1 MKLTSKLL
9 IGAGVLLVGLAV
21 VYRAVN
27 CAPDKSLS
35 SDAQMLQVINDGG
48 CMDCHSSEPNLP
60 FYANLP
66 VAKSLIRKDIDGGY
80 AVFDIA
86 PLKAAL
92 ENGTAPGEVDLA
104 KTEDVIRDGSM
115 PLAKYYLIHWG
126 SSVTAAKKSA
136 VLAGVRDLR
145 AAYYPNPLASPEF
158 ANETIRPIPCKV
170 DYDPAKAALG
180 KVLYNDT
187 RLSADG
193 TISCATCHSIET
205 AGVDNK
211 RYSEGIDGQKGGVNA
226 PTSFNA
232 VFNFVQFW
240 DGRAATLA
248 EQAGGPP
255 LNPVEM
261 GSKDFDEISARI
273 AEDKEFTRLFTA
285 VYPEGLCQ
293 ATITDAIAEYEKTL
307 ITPNDRL
314 DQMLKGDENALT
326 EEEKKGLA
334 AFMDNSCAVCH
345 VGKTLGGQSFET
357 LGIYEDYYAAR
368 EQSNPDIVY
377 NDDDKGLAGFTGDT
391 ADLHR
396 FKVPGLRNISK
407 TSPYFHDG
415 TQATIEDAVRAMFR
429 FELGVKEAP
438 ESDVASI
445 SAFLRTLDGEIKK

>member
-1 MKLTSKLL
+1 MKKSLVTAIVILL
-9 IGAGVLLVGLAV
+9 ALVLGFA
-21 VYRAVN
+21 VYRFAFRKSIPD
-27 CAPDKSLS
+27 APVS
-35 SDAQMLQVINDGG
+35 QQVAAILEQNG
-48 CMDCHSSEPNLP
+48 CYSCHSGQDGTP
-60 FYANLP
+60 FYAKLP
-66 VAKSLIRKDIDGGY
+66 FADPILAHVEIGTRFWDLRRED
-80 AVFDIA
+80 
-86 PLKAAL
+86 L
-92 ENGTAPGEVDLA
+92 ENPSEVLLA
-104 KTEDVIRDGSM
+104 KLQHSVTSGNM
-115 PLAKYYLIHWG
+115 PLVEYKLIHWG
-126 SSVTAAKKSA
+126 TGFNKAEKSLLTEWILSQRQERFATGTACEA
-136 VLAGVRDLR
+136 
-145 AAYYPNPLASPEF
+145 F
-158 ANETIRPIPCKV
+158 AQHALQPIPDSLATDIRKV
-170 DYDPAKAALG
+170 TLG
-180 KVLYNDT
+180 RKMYNEA
-187 RLSADG
+187 RVSLDG
-193 TISCATCHSIET
+193 TLSCATCHVIDKGGADSRGT
-205 AGVDNK
+205 
-211 RYSEGIDGQKGGVNA
+211 RTSEGIYGQFGGINA
-226 PTSFNA
+226 PTVLNAAFN
-232 VFNFVQFW
+232 VEQFW
-240 DGRAATLA
+240 NGRAHTLA
-248 EQAGGPP
+248 DQAAGPP
-255 LNPVEM
+255 VNPVEM
-261 GSKDFDEISARI
+261 GDQTWEQICERLKEDASLV
-273 AEDKEFTRLFTA
+273 AEFQSI
-285 VYPEGLCQ
+285 YPEGITQ
-293 ATITDAIAEYEKTL
+293 ATVTDAIAEYEKTL

>member
-1 MKLTSKLL
+1 MKKSLVTAIVILL
-9 IGAGVLLVGLAV
+9 ALVLGFA
-21 VYRAVN
+21 VYRFAFRKSIPD
-27 CAPDKSLS
+27 APVS
-35 SDAQMLQVINDGG
+35 QQVAAILEQNG
-48 CMDCHSSEPNLP
+48 CYSCHSGQDGTP
-60 FYANLP
+60 FYAKLP
-66 VAKSLIRKDIDGGY
+66 FADPILAHVEIGTRFWDLRRED
-80 AVFDIA
+80 
-86 PLKAAL
+86 L
-92 ENGTAPGEVDLA
+92 ENPSEVLLS
-104 KTEDVIRDGSM
+104 KLQHSVTSGNM
-115 PLAKYYLIHWG
+115 PLVEYKLIHWG
-126 SSVTAAKKSA
+126 TGFNKAEKSLLTEWILSQRQERFATGTACE
-136 VLAGVRDLR
+136 
-145 AAYYPNPLASPEF
+145 AYAQHALQ
-158 ANETIRPIPCKV
+158 PIPDSLATDIRKV
-170 DYDPAKAALG
+170 TLG
-180 KVLYNDT
+180 RKMYNEA
-187 RLSADG
+187 RVSLDG
-193 TISCATCHSIET
+193 TLSCATCHVIDKGGADSRGT
-205 AGVDNK
+205 
-211 RYSEGIDGQKGGVNA
+211 RTSEGIYGQFGGINA
-226 PTSFNA
+226 PTVLNAAFN
-232 VFNFVQFW
+232 VEQFW
-240 DGRAATLA
+240 NGRAHTLA
-248 EQAGGPP
+248 DQAAGPP
-255 LNPVEM
+255 VNPVEM
-261 GSKDFDEISARI
+261 GDQTWEQICERLSQDASLV
-273 AEDKEFTRLFTA
+273 AEFQSI
-285 VYPEGLCQ
+285 YPEGITQ
-293 ATITDAIAEYEKTL
+293 ATVTDDIAEYEKTL

>member
-1 MKLTSKLL
+1 MKKSLVTAIVILL
-9 IGAGVLLVGLAV
+9 ALVLGFA
-21 VYRAVN
+21 VYRFAFRKSIPD
-27 CAPDKSLS
+27 APVS
-35 SDAQMLQVINDGG
+35 QQVAAILEQNG
-48 CMDCHSSEPNLP
+48 CYSCHSGQDGTP
-60 FYANLP
+60 FYAKLP
-66 VAKSLIRKDIDGGY
+66 FADPILAHVEIGTRFWDLRKED
-80 AVFDIA
+80 
-86 PLKAAL
+86 L
-92 ENGTAPGEVDLA
+92 ENPSEVLLS
-104 KTEDVIRDGSM
+104 KLQHSVTSGNM
-115 PLAKYYLIHWG
+115 PLVEYKLIHWG
-126 SSVTAAKKSA
+126 TGFNKAEKSLLTEWILSQRQERFATGTACE
-136 VLAGVRDLR
+136 
-145 AAYYPNPLASPEF
+145 AYAQHALQ
-158 ANETIRPIPCKV
+158 PIPDSLSTDIRKV
-170 DYDPAKAALG
+170 TLG
-180 KVLYNDT
+180 RKMYNEA
-187 RLSADG
+187 RVSLDG
-193 TISCATCHSIET
+193 TLSCATCHVIDQGGADSRGT
-205 AGVDNK
+205 
-211 RYSEGIDGQKGGVNA
+211 RTSEGIYGQFGGINA
-226 PTSFNA
+226 PTVLNAAFN
-232 VFNFVQFW
+232 VEQFW
-240 DGRAATLA
+240 NGRAHTLA
-248 EQAGGPP
+248 DQAAGPP
-255 LNPVEM
+255 VNPVEM
-261 GSKDFDEISARI
+261 GDQTWEQICERLKEDASLV
-273 AEDKEFTRLFTA
+273 AEFQSI
-285 VYPEGLCQ
+285 YPEGITQ
-293 ATITDAIAEYEKTL
+293 ATVTDAIAEYEKTL

>member
-1 MKLTSKLL
+1 MKKSLVTAIVILL
-9 IGAGVLLVGLAV
+9 ALVLGFA
-21 VYRAVN
+21 VYRFAFRKSIPD
-27 CAPDKSLS
+27 APVS
-35 SDAQMLQVINDGG
+35 QQVAAILEQNG
-48 CMDCHSSEPNLP
+48 CYSCHSGQDGTP
-60 FYANLP
+60 FYAKLP
-66 VAKSLIRKDIDGGY
+66 FADPILAHVEIGTRFWDLRRED
-80 AVFDIA
+80 
-86 PLKAAL
+86 L
-92 ENGTAPGEVDLA
+92 ENPSEVLLS
-104 KTEDVIRDGSM
+104 KLQHSVTSGNM
-115 PLAKYYLIHWG
+115 PLVEYKLIHWG
-126 SSVTAAKKSA
+126 TGFNKAEKSLLTEWILSQRQERFATGTACK
-136 VLAGVRDLR
+136 
-145 AAYYPNPLASPEF
+145 AYAQHALQ
-158 ANETIRPIPCKV
+158 PIPDSLATDIRKV
-170 DYDPAKAALG
+170 TLG
-180 KVLYNDT
+180 RKMYNDA
-187 RLSADG
+187 RISLDG
-193 TISCATCHSIET
+193 TLSCATCHVIDKGGADSRGT
-205 AGVDNK
+205 
-211 RYSEGIDGQKGGVNA
+211 RTSEGIYGQFGGINA
-226 PTSFNA
+226 PTVLNAAFN
-232 VFNFVQFW
+232 VEQFW
-240 DGRAATLA
+240 NGRAHTLA
-248 EQAGGPP
+248 DQAAGPP
-255 LNPVEM
+255 VNPVEM
-261 GSKDFDEISARI
+261 GDQTWEQICERLKEDASLL
-273 AEDKEFTRLFTA
+273 AEFQSI
-285 VYPEGLCQ
+285 YPEGITQ
-293 ATITDAIAEYEKTL
+293 ATVTDAIAEYEKTL

>member
-1 MKLTSKLL
+1 MKKSLVTAIVILL
-9 IGAGVLLVGLAV
+9 ALVLGFA
-21 VYRAVN
+21 VYRFAFRKSIPD
-27 CAPDKSLS
+27 APVS
-35 SDAQMLQVINDGG
+35 QQVAAILEQNG
-48 CMDCHSSEPNLP
+48 CYSCHSGQDGTP
-60 FYANLP
+60 FYAQLP
-66 VAKSLIRKDIDGGY
+66 FADPILAHVEIGTRFWDLRRED
-80 AVFDIA
+80 
-86 PLKAAL
+86 L
-92 ENGTAPGEVDLA
+92 ENPSEVLLS
-104 KTEDVIRDGSM
+104 KLQHSVTSGNM
-115 PLAKYYLIHWG
+115 PLVEYKLIHWG
-126 SSVTAAKKSA
+126 TGFNKAEKSLLTEWILSQRQERFATGTACE
-136 VLAGVRDLR
+136 
-145 AAYYPNPLASPEF
+145 AYAQHALQ
-158 ANETIRPIPCKV
+158 PIPDSLSTDIRKV
-170 DYDPAKAALG
+170 TLG
-180 KVLYNDT
+180 RKMYNEA
-187 RLSADG
+187 RVSLDG
-193 TISCATCHSIET
+193 TLSCATCHVIDQGGADSRGT
-205 AGVDNK
+205 
-211 RYSEGIDGQKGGVNA
+211 RTSEGIYGQFGGINA
-226 PTSFNA
+226 PTVLNAAFN
-232 VFNFVQFW
+232 VEQFW
-240 DGRAATLA
+240 NGRAHTLA
-248 EQAGGPP
+248 DQAAGPP
-255 LNPVEM
+255 VNPVEM
-261 GSKDFDEISARI
+261 GDQTWEQICERLKEDASLV
-273 AEDKEFTRLFTA
+273 AEFQSI
-285 VYPEGLCQ
+285 YPEGITQ
-293 ATITDAIAEYEKTL
+293 ATVTDAIAEYEKTL

>member
-1 MKLTSKLL
+1 MKKSLVTAIVILL
-9 IGAGVLLVGLAV
+9 ALVLGFA
-21 VYRAVN
+21 VYRFAFRKSIPD
-27 CAPDKSLS
+27 APVP
-35 SDAQMLQVINDGG
+35 QQVAAILEQNG
-48 CMDCHSSEPNLP
+48 CYSCHSGQDGTP
-60 FYANLP
+60 FYAKLP
-66 VAKSLIRKDIDGGY
+66 FADPILAHVEIGTRFWDLRRED
-80 AVFDIA
+80 
-86 PLKAAL
+86 L
-92 ENGTAPGEVDLA
+92 ENPSEVLLS
-104 KTEDVIRDGSM
+104 KLQHSVTSGNM
-115 PLAKYYLIHWG
+115 PLVEYKLIHWG
-126 SSVTAAKKSA
+126 TGFNKAEKSLLTEWILSQRQERFATGTACE
-136 VLAGVRDLR
+136 
-145 AAYYPNPLASPEF
+145 AYAQHALQ
-158 ANETIRPIPCKV
+158 PIPDSLATDIRKV
-170 DYDPAKAALG
+170 TLG
-180 KVLYNDT
+180 RKMYNEA
-187 RLSADG
+187 RVSLDG
-193 TISCATCHSIET
+193 TLSCATCHVIDKGGADSRGT
-205 AGVDNK
+205 
-211 RYSEGIDGQKGGVNA
+211 RTSEGIYGQFGGINA
-226 PTSFNA
+226 PTVLNAAFN
-232 VFNFVQFW
+232 VEQFW
-240 DGRAATLA
+240 NGRAHTLA
-248 EQAGGPP
+248 DQAAGPP
-255 LNPVEM
+255 VNPVEM
-261 GSKDFDEISARI
+261 GDQTWEQICERLSQDASLV
-273 AEDKEFTRLFTA
+273 AEFQSI
-285 VYPEGLCQ
+285 YPEGITQ
-293 ATITDAIAEYEKTL
+293 ATVTDAIAEYEKTL

>member
-1 MKLTSKLL
+1 MKKSLVTAIVILL
-9 IGAGVLLVGLAV
+9 ALVLGFA
-21 VYRAVN
+21 VYRFAFRKSIPD
-27 CAPDKSLS
+27 APVS
-35 SDAQMLQVINDGG
+35 QQVAAILEQNG
-48 CMDCHSSEPNLP
+48 CYSCHSGQDGTP
-60 FYANLP
+60 FYAKLP
-66 VAKSLIRKDIDGGY
+66 FADPILAHVEIGTRFWDLRRED
-80 AVFDIA
+80 
-86 PLKAAL
+86 L
-92 ENGTAPGEVDLA
+92 ENPSEVLLS
-104 KTEDVIRDGSM
+104 KLRHSVTSGNM
-115 PLAKYYLIHWG
+115 PLVEYKLIHWG
-126 SSVTAAKKSA
+126 TGFNKAEKSLLTEWILSQRQERFATGTACEA
-136 VLAGVRDLR
+136 
-145 AAYYPNPLASPEF
+145 F
-158 ANETIRPIPCKV
+158 AQHALQPIPDSLSTDIRKV
-170 DYDPAKAALG
+170 TLG
-180 KVLYNDT
+180 RKMYNEA
-187 RLSADG
+187 RVSLDG
-193 TISCATCHSIET
+193 TLSCATCHVIDQGGADSRGT
-205 AGVDNK
+205 
-211 RYSEGIDGQKGGVNA
+211 RTSEGIYGQFGGINA
-226 PTSFNA
+226 PTVLNAAFN
-232 VFNFVQFW
+232 VEQFW
-240 DGRAATLA
+240 NGRAHTLA
-248 EQAGGPP
+248 DQAAGPP
-255 LNPVEM
+255 VNPVEM
-261 GSKDFDEISARI
+261 GDQTWEQICERLKEDASLV
-273 AEDKEFTRLFTA
+273 AEFQSI
-285 VYPEGLCQ
+285 YPEGITQ
-293 ATITDAIAEYEKTL
+293 ATVTDAIAEYEKTL

>member
-1 MKLTSKLL
+1 MKKSLVTAIVILL
-9 IGAGVLLVGLAV
+9 ALVLGFA
-21 VYRAVN
+21 VYRFAFRKSIPD
-27 CAPDKSLS
+27 APVS
-35 SDAQMLQVINDGG
+35 QQVAAILEQNG
-48 CMDCHSSEPNLP
+48 CYSCHSGQDGTP
-60 FYANLP
+60 FYAKLP
-66 VAKSLIRKDIDGGY
+66 FADPILAHVEIGTRFWDLRRED
-80 AVFDIA
+80 
-86 PLKAAL
+86 L
-92 ENGTAPGEVDLA
+92 ENPSEVLLS
-104 KTEDVIRDGSM
+104 KLQHSVTSGNM
-115 PLAKYYLIHWG
+115 PLVEYKLIHWG
-126 SSVTAAKKSA
+126 TGFNKAEKSLLTEWVLSQRQERFATGTACE
-136 VLAGVRDLR
+136 
-145 AAYYPNPLASPEF
+145 AYAQHALQ
-158 ANETIRPIPCKV
+158 PIPDSLSTDIRKV
-170 DYDPAKAALG
+170 TLG
-180 KVLYNDT
+180 RKMYNEA
-187 RLSADG
+187 RVSLDG
-193 TISCATCHSIET
+193 TLSCATCHVIDQGGADSRGT
-205 AGVDNK
+205 
-211 RYSEGIDGQKGGVNA
+211 RTSEGIYGQFGGINA
-226 PTSFNA
+226 PTVLNAAFN
-232 VFNFVQFW
+232 VEQFW
-240 DGRAATLA
+240 NGRAHTLA
-248 EQAGGPP
+248 DQAAGPP
-255 LNPVEM
+255 VNPVEM
-261 GSKDFDEISARI
+261 GDQTWEQICERLKEDASLV
-273 AEDKEFTRLFTA
+273 AEFQSI
-285 VYPEGLCQ
+285 YPEGITQ
-293 ATITDAIAEYEKTL
+293 ATVTDAIAEYEKTL

>member
-1 MKLTSKLL
+1 MKKSLVTAIVILL
-9 IGAGVLLVGLAV
+9 ALVLGFA
-21 VYRAVN
+21 VYRFAFRKSIPD
-27 CAPDKSLS
+27 APVS
-35 SDAQMLQVINDGG
+35 QQVAAILEQNG
-48 CMDCHSSEPNLP
+48 CYSCHSGQDGTP
-60 FYANLP
+60 FYAKLP
-66 VAKSLIRKDIDGGY
+66 FADPILAHVEIGTRFWDLRRED
-80 AVFDIA
+80 
-86 PLKAAL
+86 L
-92 ENGTAPGEVDLA
+92 ENPSEVLLS
-104 KTEDVIRDGSM
+104 KLQHSVTSGNM
-115 PLAKYYLIHWG
+115 PLVEYKLIHWG
-126 SSVTAAKKSA
+126 TGFNKAEKSLLTEWILSQRQERFATGTACE
-136 VLAGVRDLR
+136 
-145 AAYYPNPLASPEF
+145 AYAQHALQ
-158 ANETIRPIPCKV
+158 PIPDSLATDIRKV
-170 DYDPAKAALG
+170 TLG
-180 KVLYNDT
+180 RKMYNDA
-187 RLSADG
+187 RISLDG
-193 TISCATCHSIET
+193 TLSCATCHVIDQGGADSRGT
-205 AGVDNK
+205 
-211 RYSEGIDGQKGGVNA
+211 RTSEGIYGQFGGINA
-226 PTSFNA
+226 PTVLNAAFN
-232 VFNFVQFW
+232 VEQFW
-240 DGRAATLA
+240 NGRAHTLA
-248 EQAGGPP
+248 DQAAGPP
-255 LNPVEM
+255 VNPVEM
-261 GSKDFDEISARI
+261 GDQTWEQICERLSQDASLV
-273 AEDKEFTRLFTA
+273 AEFQSI
-285 VYPEGLCQ
+285 YPEGITQ
-293 ATITDAIAEYEKTL
+293 ATVTDAIAEYEKTL

>member
-1 MKLTSKLL
+1 MKKSLVTAIVILL
-9 IGAGVLLVGLAV
+9 ALVLGFA
-21 VYRAVN
+21 VYRFAFRKSIPD
-27 CAPDKSLS
+27 APVS
-35 SDAQMLQVINDGG
+35 QQVAAILEQNG
-48 CMDCHSSEPNLP
+48 CYSCHSGQDGTP
-60 FYANLP
+60 FYAKLP
-66 VAKSLIRKDIDGGY
+66 FADPILAHIEIGTRFWDLRRED
-80 AVFDIA
+80 
-86 PLKAAL
+86 L
-92 ENGTAPGEVDLA
+92 ENPSEVLLS
-104 KTEDVIRDGSM
+104 KLQHSVTSGNM
-115 PLAKYYLIHWG
+115 PLVEYKLIHWG
-126 SSVTAAKKSA
+126 TGFNKAEKSLLTEWILSQRQERFATGTACE
-136 VLAGVRDLR
+136 
-145 AAYYPNPLASPEF
+145 AYAQHALQ
-158 ANETIRPIPCKV
+158 PIPDSLATDIRKV
-170 DYDPAKAALG
+170 TLG
-180 KVLYNDT
+180 RKMYNEA
-187 RLSADG
+187 RVSLDG
-193 TISCATCHSIET
+193 TLSCATCHVIDKGGADSRGT
-205 AGVDNK
+205 
-211 RYSEGIDGQKGGVNA
+211 RTSEGIYGQFGGINA
-226 PTSFNA
+226 PTVLNAAFN
-232 VFNFVQFW
+232 VEQFW
-240 DGRAATLA
+240 NGRAHTLA
-248 EQAGGPP
+248 DQAAGPP
-255 LNPVEM
+255 VNPVEM
-261 GSKDFDEISARI
+261 GDQTWEQICERLKEDASLV
-273 AEDKEFTRLFTA
+273 AEFQSI
-285 VYPEGLCQ
+285 YPEGITQ
-293 ATITDAIAEYEKTL
+293 GTVTDAIAEYEKTL

>member
-1 MKLTSKLL
+1 MKKSLVTAIVILL
-9 IGAGVLLVGLAV
+9 ALVLGFA
-21 VYRAVN
+21 VYRFAFRKSIPD
-27 CAPDKSLS
+27 APVS
-35 SDAQMLQVINDGG
+35 QQVAAILEQNG
-48 CMDCHSSEPNLP
+48 CYSCHSGQDGTP
-60 FYANLP
+60 FYAKLP
-66 VAKSLIRKDIDGGY
+66 FADPILAHVEIGTRFWDLRRED
-80 AVFDIA
+80 
-86 PLKAAL
+86 L
-92 ENGTAPGEVDLA
+92 ENPSEVLLS
-104 KTEDVIRDGSM
+104 KLQHSVTSGNM
-115 PLAKYYLIHWG
+115 PLVEYKLIHWG
-126 SSVTAAKKSA
+126 TGFNKAEKSLLTEWILSQRQERFATGTACK
-136 VLAGVRDLR
+136 
-145 AAYYPNPLASPEF
+145 AYAQHALQ
-158 ANETIRPIPCKV
+158 PIPDSLATDIRKV
-170 DYDPAKAALG
+170 TLG
-180 KVLYNDT
+180 RKMYNEA
-187 RLSADG
+187 RISLDG
-193 TISCATCHSIET
+193 TLSCATCHVIDKGGADSRGT
-205 AGVDNK
+205 
-211 RYSEGIDGQKGGVNA
+211 RTSEGINGQFGGINA
-226 PTSFNA
+226 PTVLNAAFN
-232 VFNFVQFW
+232 VEQFW
-240 DGRAATLA
+240 NGRAHTLA
-248 EQAGGPP
+248 DQAAGPP
-255 LNPVEM
+255 VNPVEM
-261 GSKDFDEISARI
+261 GDQTWEQICERLSQDASLV
-273 AEDKEFTRLFTA
+273 AEFQSI
-285 VYPEGLCQ
+285 YPEGITQ
-293 ATITDAIAEYEKTL
+293 ATVTDAIAEYEKTL

>member
-1 MKLTSKLL
+1 MKKSLVTAIVILL
-9 IGAGVLLVGLAV
+9 ALVLGFA
-21 VYRAVN
+21 VYRFAFRKSIPD
-27 CAPDKSLS
+27 APVS
-35 SDAQMLQVINDGG
+35 QQVAAILEQNG
-48 CMDCHSSEPNLP
+48 CYSCHSGQDGTP
-60 FYANLP
+60 FYAKLP
-66 VAKSLIRKDIDGGY
+66 FADPILAHIEIGTRFWDLRRED
-80 AVFDIA
+80 
-86 PLKAAL
+86 L
-92 ENGTAPGEVDLA
+92 ENPSEVLLS
-104 KTEDVIRDGSM
+104 KLQHSVTSGNM
-115 PLAKYYLIHWG
+115 PLVEYKLIHWG
-126 SSVTAAKKSA
+126 TGFNKAEKSLLTEWILSQRQERFATGTACE
-136 VLAGVRDLR
+136 
-145 AAYYPNPLASPEF
+145 AYAQHALQ
-158 ANETIRPIPCKV
+158 PIPDSLATDIRKV
-170 DYDPAKAALG
+170 TLG
-180 KVLYNDT
+180 RKMYNDA
-187 RLSADG
+187 RVSLDG
-193 TISCATCHSIET
+193 TLSCATCHVIDQGGADSRGT
-205 AGVDNK
+205 
-211 RYSEGIDGQKGGVNA
+211 RTSEGIYGQFGGINA
-226 PTSFNA
+226 PTVLNAAFN
-232 VFNFVQFW
+232 VEQFW
-240 DGRAATLA
+240 NGRAHTLA
-248 EQAGGPP
+248 DQAAGPP
-255 LNPVEM
+255 VNPVEM
-261 GSKDFDEISARI
+261 GDQTWEQICERLKEDASLV
-273 AEDKEFTRLFTA
+273 AEFQSI
-285 VYPEGLCQ
+285 YPEGITQ
-293 ATITDAIAEYEKTL
+293 ATVTDAIAEYEKTL

>member
-1 MKLTSKLL
+1 MKKSLVTAIVIPLAL
-9 IGAGVLLVGLAV
+9 VLGFA
-21 VYRAVN
+21 VYRFAFRKSIPD
-27 CAPDKSLS
+27 APVS
-35 SDAQMLQVINDGG
+35 QQVAAILEQNG
-48 CMDCHSSEPNLP
+48 CYSCHSGQDGTP
-60 FYANLP
+60 FYAKLP
-66 VAKSLIRKDIDGGY
+66 FADPILAHIEIGTRFWDLRRED
-80 AVFDIA
+80 
-86 PLKAAL
+86 L
-92 ENGTAPGEVDLA
+92 ENPSEVLLS
-104 KTEDVIRDGSM
+104 KLQHSVTSGNM
-115 PLAKYYLIHWG
+115 PLVEYKLIHWG
-126 SSVTAAKKSA
+126 TGFNKAEKSLLTEWILSQRQERFATGTACE
-136 VLAGVRDLR
+136 
-145 AAYYPNPLASPEF
+145 AYAQHALQ
-158 ANETIRPIPCKV
+158 PIPDGLATDIRKV
-170 DYDPAKAALG
+170 TLG
-180 KVLYNDT
+180 RKMHNEARVSL
-187 RLSADG
+187 DG
-193 TISCATCHSIET
+193 TLSCATCHVIDQGGADSRGT
-205 AGVDNK
+205 
-211 RYSEGIDGQKGGVNA
+211 RTSEGIYGQFGGINA
-226 PTSFNA
+226 PTVLNAAFN
-232 VFNFVQFW
+232 VEQFW
-240 DGRAATLA
+240 NGRAHTLA
-248 EQAGGPP
+248 DQAAGPP
-255 LNPVEM
+255 VNPVEM
-261 GSKDFDEISARI
+261 GDQTWEQICERLKEDASLV
-273 AEDKEFTRLFTA
+273 AEFQSI
-285 VYPEGLCQ
+285 YPEGITQ
-293 ATITDAIAEYEKTL
+293 ATVTDAIAEYEKTL

>member
-1 MKLTSKLL
+1 MKKSLVTAIVILL
-9 IGAGVLLVGLAV
+9 ALVLGFA
-21 VYRAVN
+21 VYRFAFRKSIPD
-27 CAPDKSLS
+27 APVS
-35 SDAQMLQVINDGG
+35 QQVAAILEQNG
-48 CMDCHSSEPNLP
+48 CYSCHSGQDGTP
-60 FYANLP
+60 FYAKLP
-66 VAKSLIRKDIDGGY
+66 FADPILAHVEIGTRFWDLRRED
-80 AVFDIA
+80 
-86 PLKAAL
+86 L
-92 ENGTAPGEVDLA
+92 ENPSEVLLS
-104 KTEDVIRDGSM
+104 KLQHSVTSGNM
-115 PLAKYYLIHWG
+115 PLVEYKLIHWG
-126 SSVTAAKKSA
+126 TGFNKAEKSLLTEWILSQRQERFATGTACE
-136 VLAGVRDLR
+136 
-145 AAYYPNPLASPEF
+145 AYAQHALQ
-158 ANETIRPIPCKV
+158 PIPDSLATDIRKV
-170 DYDPAKAALG
+170 TLG
-180 KVLYNDT
+180 RKMYNEA
-187 RLSADG
+187 RVSLDG
-193 TISCATCHSIET
+193 TLSCATCHVIDKGGADSRGT
-205 AGVDNK
+205 
-211 RYSEGIDGQKGGVNA
+211 RTSEGIYGQFGGINA
-226 PTSFNA
+226 PTVLNAAFN
-232 VFNFVQFW
+232 VEQFW
-240 DGRAATLA
+240 NGRAHTLA
-248 EQAGGPP
+248 DQAAGPP
-255 LNPVEM
+255 VNPVEM
-261 GSKDFDEISARI
+261 GDQTWEQICERLSQDASLV
-273 AEDKEFTRLFTA
+273 AEFQSI
-285 VYPEGLCQ
+285 YPEGITQ
-293 ATITDAIAEYEKTL
+293 ATVTDAIAEYEKTL

>member
-1 MKLTSKLL
+1 MKKSLVTAIVILL
-9 IGAGVLLVGLAV
+9 ALVLGFA
-21 VYRAVN
+21 VYRFAFRKSIPD
-27 CAPDKSLS
+27 APVS
-35 SDAQMLQVINDGG
+35 QQVAAILEQNG
-48 CMDCHSSEPNLP
+48 CYSCHSGQDGTP
-60 FYANLP
+60 FYAKLP
-66 VAKSLIRKDIDGGY
+66 FADPILAHVEIGTRFWDLRRED
-80 AVFDIA
+80 
-86 PLKAAL
+86 L
-92 ENGTAPGEVDLA
+92 ENPSEVLLS
-104 KTEDVIRDGSM
+104 KLQHSVTSGNM
-115 PLAKYYLIHWG
+115 PLVEYKLIHWG
-126 SSVTAAKKSA
+126 TGFNKAEKSLLTEWILSQRQERFATGTACE
-136 VLAGVRDLR
+136 
-145 AAYYPNPLASPEF
+145 AYAQHALQ
-158 ANETIRPIPCKV
+158 PIPDSLTTDIRKV
-170 DYDPAKAALG
+170 TLG
-180 KVLYNDT
+180 RKMYNEA
-187 RLSADG
+187 RVSLDG
-193 TISCATCHSIET
+193 TLSCATCHVIDKGGADSRGT
-205 AGVDNK
+205 
-211 RYSEGIDGQKGGVNA
+211 RTSEGIYGQFGGINA
-226 PTSFNA
+226 PTVLNAAFN
-232 VFNFVQFW
+232 VEQFW
-240 DGRAATLA
+240 NGRAHTLA
-248 EQAGGPP
+248 DQAAGPP
-255 LNPVEM
+255 VNPVEM
-261 GSKDFDEISARI
+261 GDQTWEQICERLKEDASLV
-273 AEDKEFTRLFTA
+273 AEFQSI
-285 VYPEGLCQ
+285 YPEGITQ
-293 ATITDAIAEYEKTL
+293 ATVTDAIAEYEKTL

>member
-1 MKLTSKLL
+1 MKKSLVTAIVILL
-9 IGAGVLLVGLAV
+9 ALVLGFA
-21 VYRAVN
+21 VYRFAFRKSIPD
-27 CAPDKSLS
+27 APVS
-35 SDAQMLQVINDGG
+35 QQVAAILEQNG
-48 CMDCHSSEPNLP
+48 CYSCHSGQDGTP
-60 FYANLP
+60 FYAKLP
-66 VAKSLIRKDIDGGY
+66 FADPILAHVEIGTRFWDLRRED
-80 AVFDIA
+80 
-86 PLKAAL
+86 L
-92 ENGTAPGEVDLA
+92 ENPSEVLLS
-104 KTEDVIRDGSM
+104 KLQHSVISGNM
-115 PLAKYYLIHWG
+115 PLVEYKLIHWG
-126 SSVTAAKKSA
+126 TGFNKAEKSLLTEWILSQRQERFATGTACE
-136 VLAGVRDLR
+136 
-145 AAYYPNPLASPEF
+145 AYAQHALQ
-158 ANETIRPIPCKV
+158 PIPDSLATDIRKV
-170 DYDPAKAALG
+170 TLG
-180 KVLYNDT
+180 RKMYNEA
-187 RLSADG
+187 RISLDG
-193 TISCATCHSIET
+193 TLSCATCHVIDQGGADSRGT
-205 AGVDNK
+205 
-211 RYSEGIDGQKGGVNA
+211 RTSEGIYGQFGGINA
-226 PTSFNA
+226 PTVLNAAFN
-232 VFNFVQFW
+232 VEQFW
-240 DGRAATLA
+240 NGRAHTLA
-248 EQAGGPP
+248 DQAAGPP
-255 LNPVEM
+255 VNPVEM
-261 GSKDFDEISARI
+261 GDQTWEQICERLKEDASLV
-273 AEDKEFTRLFTA
+273 AEFQSI
-285 VYPEGLCQ
+285 YPEGITQ
-293 ATITDAIAEYEKTL
+293 ATVTDAIAEYEKTL

>member
-1 MKLTSKLL
+1 MKKSLVTAIVILL
-9 IGAGVLLVGLAV
+9 ALVLGFA
-21 VYRAVN
+21 VYRFAFRKSIPD
-27 CAPDKSLS
+27 APVS
-35 SDAQMLQVINDGG
+35 QQVAAILEQNG
-48 CMDCHSSEPNLP
+48 CYSCHSGQDGTP
-60 FYANLP
+60 FYAKLP
-66 VAKSLIRKDIDGGY
+66 FADPILAHIEIGTRFWDLRRED
-80 AVFDIA
+80 
-86 PLKAAL
+86 L
-92 ENGTAPGEVDLA
+92 ENPSEVLLS
-104 KTEDVIRDGSM
+104 KLQHSVTSGNM
-115 PLAKYYLIHWG
+115 PLVEYKLIHWG
-126 SSVTAAKKSA
+126 TGFNKAEKSLLTEWILSQRQERFATGTAC
-136 VLAGVRDLR
+136 
-145 AAYYPNPLASPEF
+145 
-158 ANETIRPIPCKV
+158 ETYAQHALQPIPDSLATDIRKV
-170 DYDPAKAALG
+170 TLG
-180 KVLYNDT
+180 RKMYNDA
-187 RLSADG
+187 RVSLDG
-193 TISCATCHSIET
+193 TLSCATCHVIDQGGADSRGT
-205 AGVDNK
+205 
-211 RYSEGIDGQKGGVNA
+211 RTSEGIYGQFGGINA
-226 PTSFNA
+226 PTVLNAAFN
-232 VFNFVQFW
+232 VEQFW
-240 DGRAATLA
+240 NGRAHTLA
-248 EQAGGPP
+248 DQAAGPP
-255 LNPVEM
+255 VNPVEM
-261 GSKDFDEISARI
+261 GDQTWEQICERLKEDASLV
-273 AEDKEFTRLFTA
+273 AEFQSI
-285 VYPEGLCQ
+285 YPEGITQ
-293 ATITDAIAEYEKTL
+293 ATVTDAIAEYEKTL

>member
-1 MKLTSKLL
+1 MKKSLVTAIVILL
-9 IGAGVLLVGLAV
+9 ALVLGFA
-21 VYRAVN
+21 VYRFAFRKSIPD
-27 CAPDKSLS
+27 APVS
-35 SDAQMLQVINDGG
+35 QQVAAILEQNG
-48 CMDCHSSEPNLP
+48 CYSCHSGQDGTP
-60 FYANLP
+60 FYAKLP
-66 VAKSLIRKDIDGGY
+66 FADPILAHVEIGTRFWDLRRED
-80 AVFDIA
+80 
-86 PLKAAL
+86 L
-92 ENGTAPGEVDLA
+92 ENPSEVLLS
-104 KTEDVIRDGSM
+104 KLQHSVTSGNM
-115 PLAKYYLIHWG
+115 PLVEYKLIHWG
-126 SSVTAAKKSA
+126 TGFNKAEKSLLTEWILSQRQERFATGTACEVYAQHA
-136 VLAGVRDLR
+136 LQ
-145 AAYYPNPLASPEF
+145 
-158 ANETIRPIPCKV
+158 PIPDSLSTDIRKV
-170 DYDPAKAALG
+170 TLG
-180 KVLYNDT
+180 RKMYNEA
-187 RLSADG
+187 RISLDG
-193 TISCATCHSIET
+193 TLSCATCHVIDKGGADSRGT
-205 AGVDNK
+205 
-211 RYSEGIDGQKGGVNA
+211 RTSEGINGQFGGINA
-226 PTSFNA
+226 PTVLNAAFN
-232 VFNFVQFW
+232 VEQFW
-240 DGRAATLA
+240 NGRAHTLA
-248 EQAGGPP
+248 DQAAGPP
-255 LNPVEM
+255 VNPVEM
-261 GSKDFDEISARI
+261 GDQTWEQICERLKEDASLV
-273 AEDKEFTRLFTA
+273 AEFQSI
-285 VYPEGLCQ
+285 YPEGITQ
-293 ATITDAIAEYEKTL
+293 ATVTDAIAEYEKTL

>member
-1 MKLTSKLL
+1 MKKSLVTAILILL
-9 IGAGVLLVGLAV
+9 ALVLGFA
-21 VYRAVN
+21 VYRFAFRKSIPD
-27 CAPDKSLS
+27 APVS
-35 SDAQMLQVINDGG
+35 QQVAAILEQNG
-48 CMDCHSSEPNLP
+48 CYSCHSGQDGTP
-60 FYANLP
+60 FYAKLP
-66 VAKSLIRKDIDGGY
+66 FADPILAHVEIGTRFWDLRRED
-80 AVFDIA
+80 
-86 PLKAAL
+86 L
-92 ENGTAPGEVDLA
+92 ENPSEVLLS
-104 KTEDVIRDGSM
+104 KLQHSVTSGNM
-115 PLAKYYLIHWG
+115 PLVEYKLIHWG
-126 SSVTAAKKSA
+126 TGFNKAEKSLLTEWILSQRQERFATGTACE
-136 VLAGVRDLR
+136 
-145 AAYYPNPLASPEF
+145 AYAQHALQ
-158 ANETIRPIPCKV
+158 PIPDSLATDIRKV
-170 DYDPAKAALG
+170 TLG
-180 KVLYNDT
+180 RKMYNEA
-187 RLSADG
+187 RVSLDG
-193 TISCATCHSIET
+193 TLSCATCHVIDKGGADSRGT
-205 AGVDNK
+205 
-211 RYSEGIDGQKGGVNA
+211 RTSEGIYGQFGGINA
-226 PTSFNA
+226 PTVLNAAFN
-232 VFNFVQFW
+232 VEQFW
-240 DGRAATLA
+240 NGRAHTLA
-248 EQAGGPP
+248 DQAAGPP
-255 LNPVEM
+255 VNPVEM
-261 GSKDFDEISARI
+261 GDQTWEQICERLSQDASLV
-273 AEDKEFTRLFTA
+273 AEFQSI
-285 VYPEGLCQ
+285 YPEGITQ
-293 ATITDAIAEYEKTL
+293 ATVTDAIAEYEKTL

>member
-1 MKLTSKLL
+1 MKKSLVTAIVILL
-9 IGAGVLLVGLAV
+9 ALVLGFA
-21 VYRAVN
+21 VYRFAFRKSIPD
-27 CAPDKSLS
+27 APVS
-35 SDAQMLQVINDGG
+35 QQVAAILEQNG
-48 CMDCHSSEPNLP
+48 CYSCHSGQDGTP
-60 FYANLP
+60 FYAKLP
-66 VAKSLIRKDIDGGY
+66 FADPILAHVEIGTRFWDLRRED
-80 AVFDIA
+80 
-86 PLKAAL
+86 L
-92 ENGTAPGEVDLA
+92 ENPSEVLLS
-104 KTEDVIRDGSM
+104 KLQHSVTSGNM
-115 PLAKYYLIHWG
+115 PLVEYKLIHWG
-126 SSVTAAKKSA
+126 TGFNKAEKSLLTEWILSQRQERFATGTACE
-136 VLAGVRDLR
+136 
-145 AAYYPNPLASPEF
+145 AYAQHALQ
-158 ANETIRPIPCKV
+158 PIPDSLSTDIRKV
-170 DYDPAKAALG
+170 TLGRKMYNEARVSLDGAL
-180 KVLYNDT
+180 
-187 RLSADG
+187 
-193 TISCATCHSIET
+193 SCATCHVIDQGGADSRGT
-205 AGVDNK
+205 
-211 RYSEGIDGQKGGVNA
+211 RTSEGIYGQFGGINA
-226 PTSFNA
+226 PTVLNAAFN
-232 VFNFVQFW
+232 VEQFW
-240 DGRAATLA
+240 NGRAHTLA
-248 EQAGGPP
+248 DQAAGPP
-255 LNPVEM
+255 VNPVEM
-261 GSKDFDEISARI
+261 GDQTWEQICERLKEDASLV
-273 AEDKEFTRLFTA
+273 AEFQSI
-285 VYPEGLCQ
+285 YPEGITQ
-293 ATITDAIAEYEKTL
+293 ATVTDAIAEYEKTL

>member
-1 MKLTSKLL
+1 MKKSLVTAIVILL
-9 IGAGVLLVGLAV
+9 ALVLGFA
-21 VYRAVN
+21 VYRFAFRKSIPD
-27 CAPDKSLS
+27 APVS
-35 SDAQMLQVINDGG
+35 QQVAAILEQNG
-48 CMDCHSSEPNLP
+48 CYSCHSGQDGTP
-60 FYANLP
+60 FYAKLP
-66 VAKSLIRKDIDGGY
+66 FADPILAHVEIGTRFWDLRRED
-80 AVFDIA
+80 
-86 PLKAAL
+86 L
-92 ENGTAPGEVDLA
+92 ENPSEVLLS
-104 KTEDVIRDGSM
+104 KLQHSVTSGNM
-115 PLAKYYLIHWG
+115 PLVEYKLIHWG
-126 SSVTAAKKSA
+126 TGFNKSEKSLLTEWILSQRQERFATGTACE
-136 VLAGVRDLR
+136 
-145 AAYYPNPLASPEF
+145 AYAQHALQ
-158 ANETIRPIPCKV
+158 PIPDSLATDIRKV
-170 DYDPAKAALG
+170 TLG
-180 KVLYNDT
+180 RKMYNEA
-187 RLSADG
+187 RISLDG
-193 TISCATCHSIET
+193 TLSCATCHVIDKGGADSRGT
-205 AGVDNK
+205 
-211 RYSEGIDGQKGGVNA
+211 RTSEGIYGQFGGINA
-226 PTSFNA
+226 PTVLNAAFN
-232 VFNFVQFW
+232 VEQFW
-240 DGRAATLA
+240 NGRAHTLA
-248 EQAGGPP
+248 DQAAGPP
-255 LNPVEM
+255 VNPVEM
-261 GSKDFDEISARI
+261 GDQTWEQICERLKEDASLV
-273 AEDKEFTRLFTA
+273 AEFLSI
-285 VYPEGLCQ
+285 YPEGITQ
-293 ATITDAIAEYEKTL
+293 ATVTDAIAEYEKTL

>member
-1 MKLTSKLL
+1 MKKSLVTAIVILL
-9 IGAGVLLVGLAV
+9 ALVLGFA
-21 VYRAVN
+21 VYRFAFRKSIPD
-27 CAPDKSLS
+27 APVP
-35 SDAQMLQVINDGG
+35 QQVAAILEQNG
-48 CMDCHSSEPNLP
+48 CYSCHSGQDGTP
-60 FYANLP
+60 FYAKLP
-66 VAKSLIRKDIDGGY
+66 FADPILAHVEIGTRFWDLRRED
-80 AVFDIA
+80 
-86 PLKAAL
+86 L
-92 ENGTAPGEVDLA
+92 ENPSEVLLS
-104 KTEDVIRDGSM
+104 KLQHSVTSGNM
-115 PLAKYYLIHWG
+115 PLVEYKLIHWG
-126 SSVTAAKKSA
+126 TGFNKAEKSLLTEWILSQRQERFATGTACE
-136 VLAGVRDLR
+136 
-145 AAYYPNPLASPEF
+145 AYAQHALQ
-158 ANETIRPIPCKV
+158 PIPDSLSTDIRKV
-170 DYDPAKAALG
+170 TLG
-180 KVLYNDT
+180 RKMYNEA
-187 RLSADG
+187 RISLDG
-193 TISCATCHSIET
+193 TLSCATCHVIDQGGADSRGT
-205 AGVDNK
+205 
-211 RYSEGIDGQKGGVNA
+211 RTSEGIYGQFGGINA
-226 PTSFNA
+226 PTVLNAAFN
-232 VFNFVQFW
+232 VEQFW
-240 DGRAATLA
+240 NGRAHTLA
-248 EQAGGPP
+248 DQAAGPP
-255 LNPVEM
+255 VNPVEM
-261 GSKDFDEISARI
+261 GDQTWEQICERLKEDASLV
-273 AEDKEFTRLFTA
+273 AEFQSI
-285 VYPEGLCQ
+285 YPEGITQ
-293 ATITDAIAEYEKTL
+293 ATVTDAIAEYEKTL

>member
-1 MKLTSKLL
+1 MKKSLVTAIVILL
-9 IGAGVLLVGLAV
+9 ALVLGFA
-21 VYRAVN
+21 VYRFAFRKSIPD
-27 CAPDKSLS
+27 APVS
-35 SDAQMLQVINDGG
+35 QQVAAILEQNG
-48 CMDCHSSEPNLP
+48 CYSCHSGQDGTP
-60 FYANLP
+60 FYAKLP
-66 VAKSLIRKDIDGGY
+66 FADPILAHIEIGTRFWDLRRED
-80 AVFDIA
+80 
-86 PLKAAL
+86 L
-92 ENGTAPGEVDLA
+92 ENPSEVLLS
-104 KTEDVIRDGSM
+104 KLQHSVTSGNM
-115 PLAKYYLIHWG
+115 PLIEYKLIHWG
-126 SSVTAAKKSA
+126 TGFNKAEKSLLTEWILSQRQERFTTGTACE
-136 VLAGVRDLR
+136 
-145 AAYYPNPLASPEF
+145 AYAQHALQ
-158 ANETIRPIPCKV
+158 PIPDSLATDIRKV
-170 DYDPAKAALG
+170 TLG
-180 KVLYNDT
+180 RKMYNDA
-187 RLSADG
+187 RISLDG
-193 TISCATCHSIET
+193 TLSCATCHVIDQGGADSRGT
-205 AGVDNK
+205 
-211 RYSEGIDGQKGGVNA
+211 RTSEGIYGQFGGINA
-226 PTSFNA
+226 PTVLNAAFN
-232 VFNFVQFW
+232 VEQFW
-240 DGRAATLA
+240 NGRAHTLA
-248 EQAGGPP
+248 DQAAGPP
-255 LNPVEM
+255 VNPVEM
-261 GSKDFDEISARI
+261 GDQTWEQICERLKEDASLV
-273 AEDKEFTRLFTA
+273 AEFQSI
-285 VYPEGLCQ
+285 YPEGITQ
-293 ATITDAIAEYEKTL
+293 ATVTDAIAEYEKTL